1 MKIVARLAIAASAL
15 VLVAGG
21 VLLVSLIRE
30 SEPFKAERSDFVG
43 SWAGPGG
50 AQLTVREDG
59 TATGVK
65 VPSGFDGSA
74 SAVTD
79 TASGSGTWT
88 MGKRHTSLANQE
100 ILVKLQTGP
109 KEKTTLEV
117 GAYGQGAKH
126 GLYLSVSADTEE
138 MFVLKKTS

>member
-1 MKIVARLAIAASAL
+1 MKMMARLAIAAS
-15 VLVAGG
+15 VLTLAAGG

-43 SWAGPGG
+43 FWAGPGG

-59 TATGVK
+59 TAAGVK
-65 VPSGFDGSA
+65 MPSGFDGSA
-74 SAVTD
+74 DAVVGTV
-79 TASGSGTWT
+79 SGSGTWS
-88 MGKRHTSLANQE
+88 MSKRHTSLANQE
-100 ILVKLQTGP
+100 IRVTLQTGP
-109 KEKTTLEV
+109 TEKTTLDV

-138 MFVLKKTS
+138 MFVLKKAS